1 MNKLL
6 IALLIGSVFGVN
18 AMLPEDCHTD
28 NGKRMDGCTIIDG
41 KAYYR

>member
-6 IALLIGSVFGVN
+6 IASLIAAVFGVN
-18 AMLPEDCHTD
+18 SILPDDCRTD
-28 NGKRMDGCTIIDG
+28 NGKKIDGCTIIDG